1 MEPLAYL
8 YFLQE
13 NQDFEVRR
21 NLLLRPDKGV
31 LNGWATLL
39 RPSKLKPSKLSIALL
54 GLVSTS
60 LSFAFSQAA
69 WADVY
74 YKDYAGGGFYYIF
87 DHGDA
92 AKQVVFVPIAP
103 VIDPLAVA
111 KPIQPTPYELV
122 QPKPVHRSVAPSTS
136 HAPTCLQP
144 GDSGTEVRCL
154 QEQLSKLGY
163 FHHPVTGY
171 YGHITKA
178 AVIAFQRD
186 HGLHPD
192 GVAGPQ
198 TRSLLNRL
206 TGQG

>member
-8 YFLQE
+8 YFLQDD
-13 NQDFEVRR
+13 QDFEVRR
-21 NLLLRPDKGV
+21 NLLLRPGEGM
-31 LNGWATLL
+31 LNDWATLL
-39 RPSKLKPSKLSIALL
+39 KSSKLKPSKLSIVLL

-60 LSFAFSQAA
+60 LSVTFSQAA

-74 YKDYAGGGFYYIF
+74 SKDYAGGGFYYIF
-87 DHGDA
+87 DQGDA
-92 AKQVVFVPIAP
+92 AKQVVFIPIAP

-111 KPIQPTPYELV
+111 KPIQPVPYELV
-122 QPKPVHRSVAPSTS
+122 QPKPVHRPVAPS

-144 GDSGTEVRCL
+144 GDSGSEVRCL
-154 QEQLSKLGY
+154 QEQLGKLGY

-186 HGLHPD
+186 HGLQAD

-198 TRSLLNRL
+198 TRSLLNQL